1 MRGERP
7 KRFRLFEVVGI
18 ELEYVIVDRELR
30 PRCLLDEAF
39 RYVHG
44 RPTSELQYN
53 SVGFSNEL
61 AAHVFEVKT
70 LEPRSSLVQIEAELL
85 EGLRFFASVLKER
98 FDARLLPTGMHPF
111 MQPSETELWRRANRA
126 IYATYAS
133 IFPIR
138 DHGWLNVQAN
148 HVNLPF
154 GSEAD
159 TVIMHNALACLLP
172 YLPALAAS
180 SPVYDGAI
188 GPAVDNRMEF
198 YKTNQR
204 RFPAITGVVV
214 PEYIDSFQD
223 YRLQVFKPIR
233 DSLAGIPGAERLHPE
248 WVNSRGAIMRFSRR
262 ALEIKALD
270 VQECI
275 KSDIAIAAFTRG
287 ALRSLVR
294 KLKASGLALPE
305 HPMLVHDLNA
315 TIREGSRGSVYA
327 SHLRPNGAPGRGR
340 TTVRRILETLL
351 DSARAEIADEEKPYL
366 SIVEDRIRR
375 GSLSERITHQVRRRA
390 KRGDP
395 APAIRAVYNE
405 LMECLDEN
413 VPWGG

>member
-1 MRGERP
+1 MRRARP
-7 KRFRLFEVVGI
+7 KRYRPFEVVGI

-30 PRCLLDEAF
+30 PRCLLDQAF
-39 RYVHG
+39 RYLNG
-44 RPTSELQYN
+44 RPTSELQYEN
-53 SVGFSNEL
+53 VGFSNEL
-61 AAHVFEVKT
+61 AAHVFEIKT

-111 MQPSETELWRRANRA
+111 MRPSETELWKRANRA

-138 DHGWLNVQAN
+138 DHGWLNVQAS
-148 HVNLPF
+148 HINLPF

-159 TVIMHNALACLLP
+159 TVTMHNALACLLP
-172 YLPALAAS
+172 YQPALAAS
-180 SPVYDGAI
+180 SPIYEGAI

-198 YKTNQR
+198 YKVNQR
-204 RFPAITGVVV
+204 RFPAITGLVV
-214 PEYIDSFQD
+214 PEYIDSFRD
-223 YRLQVFKPIR
+223 YRRKVFKPIR
-233 DSLAGIPGAERLHPE
+233 DSLAGIAGAEHLHPE
-248 WVNSRGAIMRFSRR
+248 WVNSRAAIMRFSRR

-294 KLKASGLALPE
+294 RLTTSGLALPE
-305 HPMLVHDLNA
+305 HSTLVHDLNA
-315 TIREGSRGSVYA
+315 TIREGGRGSVYA
-327 SHLRPNGAPGRGR
+327 THFRSNGAGGRGP
-340 TTVRRILETLL
+340 TTARRVLETLL
-351 DSARAEIADEEKPYL
+351 EWAKVDLADEEKHYL
-366 SIVEDRIRR
+366 GIVEDRIQR
-375 GSLSERITHQVRRRA
+375 GSLSERINHQVRRRA

-395 APAIRAVYNE
+395 APAIRAIYNE
-405 LMECLDEN
+405 LMGCLYEN
-413 VPWGG
+413 VPWSG

>member
-1 MRGERP
+1 MRRARP
-7 KRFRLFEVVGI
+7 KHYSLFEVVGI

-44 RPTSELQYN
+44 RPTSELRYKN
-53 SVGFSNEL
+53 VGFSNEL
-61 AAHVFEVKT
+61 AAHVFEIKT
-70 LEPRSSLVQIEAELL
+70 LEPRSSLVQIEADLL
-85 EGLRFFASVLKER
+85 EGLRFFASVLRER

-111 MQPSETELWRRANRA
+111 MEPSETELWQRANRA

-148 HVNLPF
+148 HINLPF

-159 TVIMHNALACLLP
+159 TVAMYNALACLLP

-180 SPVYDGAI
+180 SPAYEGAI

-198 YKTNQR
+198 YKLNQR
-204 RFPAITGVVV
+204 RFPAITGLVV
-214 PEYIDSFQD
+214 PEFIDSFRD
-223 YRLQVFKPIR
+223 YRRKVFKPIR

-275 KSDIAIAAFTRG
+275 KSDIAIAAFTRA

-294 KLKASGLALPE
+294 RLSTSGLAFPA
-305 HPMLVHDLNA
+305 HSVLVHDLNA
-315 TIREGSRGSVYA
+315 TIREGSRGAVYA
-327 SHLRPNGAPGRGR
+327 DHLRSNGARRRG
-340 TTVRRILETLL
+340 TTTARRILRTLL
-351 DSARAEIADEEKPYL
+351 DSATAEIADDEKHYL
-366 SIVEDRIRR
+366 AIVEDRIRR
-375 GSLSERITHQVRRRA
+375 GSLAERIARRVRRRA

-405 LMECLDEN
+405 LADCLDEN
-413 VPWGG
+413 VPWDG